1 MKLLGLCF
9 LHPRSF
15 SEVFAVK
22 IGLQFLDNLGPKNAV
37 SDVRTNLKF
46 GLDPGWCI
54 VRIGG
59 ANLNDVETIPSL
71 SHGSQNTLLT
81 ALTFRLYLRFLR
93 SRPWQMRSYSPAVR
107 SSSWCLLPYCHLC
120 GLERAGS
127 VKNHF
132 TVLIFL
138 HLVLQRQLKPLI
150 AALVSRW
157 IIRWGCDSFS
167 RGW

>member
-1 MKLLGLCF
+1 MRLMKLLGLCF

-107 SSSWCLLPYCHLC
+107 SSS
-120 GLERAGS
+120 
-127 VKNHF
+127 
-132 TVLIFL
+132 
-138 HLVLQRQLKPLI
+138 
-150 AALVSRW
+150 
-157 IIRWGCDSFS
+157 
-167 RGW
+167 